1 MESVVEFAIYKGPQG
16 KNRLTTGASYP
27 VTIYIYNNK
36 YWVVARRSNALKD
49 YGEFWY
55 TDMCDLLEQWE
66 FPKH

>member
-1 MESVVEFAIYKGPQG
+1 MESIVEFAVYTGPQG
-16 KNRLTTGASYP
+16 KNNLNTGASYP

-36 YWVVARRSNALKD
+36 YWVVARRSREFRD

-55 TDMCDLLEQWE
+55 ANMSDLLEQWE